1 MRDRVGN
8 ELGRP
13 IERRLDLDSCHPV
26 PFLARPT
33 ATSAFAV
40 GRVSKSQVWP
50 WSLAG
55 GARAPR
61 TCLALDR
68 GNRPG
73 PRVPPGDAA
82 ARVGPRTLGVLTLPH
97 RFWGSALAGRRG
109 SPLRVVAPPAEGV
122 LDKAGGYQAFGEL
135 DVGTGDRLLVAS
147 VHTSPHEAPPWGT
160 VGTGEKRSPGPA
172 SGSPG
177 GTMSRS
183 QATATWWPGG
193 GSSCAATGALRVG
206 WTRTGCPSPS
216 AGSSSTGPRPG
227 LDRTHSTLRAAR
239 ARPGTA
245 RRTRASRSSTTSSPW
260 RGLRRYVER
269 RLRYL
274 STGTALRG
282 PGDPRR

>member
-1 MRDRVGN
+1 MRGGDLRAPAPSRGRLALPVVFLAIPDDQAEHDDGTRRRTRRITARPGVRQGSRPRTGPILSQYSGGGATLDGAPRPGFPPSPAPRLRDGVKGNHDPATSHDRRMRCPRTQREMRDRVGN

-109 SPLRVVAPPAEGV
+109 SSRNSREPLKKAETSNRSPLRTGVATV
-122 LDKAGGYQAFGEL
+122 N
-135 DVGTGDRLLVAS
+135 
-147 VHTSPHEAPPWGT
+147 PW
-160 VGTGEKRSPGPA
+160 
-172 SGSPG
+172 
-177 GTMSRS
+177 
-183 QATATWWPGG
+183 
-193 GSSCAATGALRVG
+193 
-206 WTRTGCPSPS
+206 
-216 AGSSSTGPRPG
+216 
-227 LDRTHSTLRAAR
+227 STLN
-239 ARPGTA
+239 
-245 RRTRASRSSTTSSPW
+245 SCSQ
-260 RGLRRYVER
+260 
-269 RLRYL
+269 
-274 STGTALRG
+274 
-282 PGDPRR
+282 